1 MTVGEFLKKLI
12 SMAKV
17 PIPTSLN
24 PNLLRPADVTL
35 QIPSV
40 EKFIKKTGWK
50 PRYSFD
56 ESITQLLSH
65 WREQA
70 KKQKN
75 E

>member
-1 MTVGEFLKKLI
+1 
-12 SMAKV
+12 MAKV
-17 PIPTSLN
+17 QIRTQLD
-24 PNLLRPADVTL
+24 PNLLRPSDVTL

-56 ESITQLLSH
+56 ESITELLSY
-65 WREQA
+65 WRKQA